1 MNIILQEHFFRALN
15 EDYYDSE
22 DIIAKAKQM
31 GAFTELLDSLKAYL
45 EYDDKNKC
53 WVYLRGDV
61 SGRDF
66 YTGVPIQYITDNE
79 KSNLAEDVIEDGVLE
94 YYDWDGLDIDEV
106 KEFMYE
112 DDSLIDSLISALDDD
127 TANLDEHLIEEDC
140 NSIGKS
146 YIKNKKR
153 LKESMKE
160 IDRKYFTSLNKEGDG
175 HYYILKDGN
184 YVKDF
189 YADSDAD
196 AKKKFQQYLKKDESL
211 KESLSTTDLVRE
223 WYVQAYPT
231 DDLGEYINPQVTFD
245 DVVSALNS
253 HTDIYDVLGAGDSIV
268 RERVFEELA
277 KRLNVEY
284 DNIYYTWI
292 DKKDNIMDE
301 SYPVTESLWDMVKGY
316 LEEDLHESFNT
327 TEAIKAVQWMYG
339 YSKKRAQQ
347 YIKEVSEQRVQSII
361 DAFKNNAKKSF
372 YND

>member
-22 DIIAKAKQM
+22 DIIAKAKQI

-112 DDSLIDSLISALDDD
+112 DDSLIDSLISALDDEN
-127 TANLDEHLIEEDC
+127 TANLDDHNGIDESC
-140 NSIGKS
+140 
-146 YIKNKKR
+146 IKNKKR

-189 YADSDAD
+189 YADLPED

-211 KESLSTTDLVRE
+211 KESLWDL
-223 WYVQAYPT
+223 
-231 DDLGEYINPQVTFD
+231 
-245 DVVSALNS
+245 
-253 HTDIYDVLGAGDSIV
+253 
-268 RERVFEELA
+268 
-277 KRLNVEY
+277 
-284 DNIYYTWI
+284 
-292 DKKDNIMDE
+292 
-301 SYPVTESLWDMVKGY
+301 VKGY
-316 LEEDLHESFNT
+316 LEEDLHESFNK
-327 TEAIKAVQWMYG
+327 TEAINAVQWMYG

>member
-22 DIIAKAKQM
+22 DIIAKAKQI

-112 DDSLIDSLISALDDD
+112 DDSLIDSLISALDDED
-127 TANLDEHLIEEDC
+127 TANLDEHLIEGDC
-140 NSIGKS
+140 NSIGKP
-146 YIKNKKR
+146 YLKNKKR

-189 YADSDAD
+189 YADSDED

-211 KESLSTTDLVRE
+211 KESLWDL
-223 WYVQAYPT
+223 
-231 DDLGEYINPQVTFD
+231 
-245 DVVSALNS
+245 
-253 HTDIYDVLGAGDSIV
+253 
-268 RERVFEELA
+268 
-277 KRLNVEY
+277 
-284 DNIYYTWI
+284 
-292 DKKDNIMDE
+292 
-301 SYPVTESLWDMVKGY
+301 VKGY
-316 LEEDLHESFNT
+316 LEEDL
-327 TEAIKAVQWMYG
+327 
-339 YSKKRAQQ
+339 
-347 YIKEVSEQRVQSII
+347 
-361 DAFKNNAKKSF
+361 
-372 YND
+372 